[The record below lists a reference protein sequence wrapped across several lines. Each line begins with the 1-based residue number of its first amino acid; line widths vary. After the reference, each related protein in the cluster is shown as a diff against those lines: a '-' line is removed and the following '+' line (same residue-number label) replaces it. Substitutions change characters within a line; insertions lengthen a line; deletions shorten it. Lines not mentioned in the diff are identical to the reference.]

1 MHQKKV
7 FFGILGVIAIAA
19 IYYFMPHVIQVNKKL
34 TEINRQLAEMEANG
48 FTLLKRDIGKEKE
61 HFSIRLDDPEKASA
75 YFTRRGI
82 KITPQKAQELKG
94 LELAVDLAY
103 INNAITLD
111 LYPLS
116 LPEKLH
122 ALLTQEKDK
131 QLLKQI
137 EEMLKNKTLFAH
149 IDVDQSGSDFQG
161 TIKDINV
168 TLQGRKEVKL
178 VLQGFRFSGNIIH
191 EKIIKL
197 TQTLQ
202 TLHLFIEGMLERTLS
217 GIEHDYTLTGPTV
230 HDYQE
235 EYHIRKVAIN
245 EAPEAEL
252 FADGIFMRNT
262 STLNNGLVS
271 ETLKTKIK
279 KMDLLLEKKP
289 LGLENFSLEMY
300 ISNIDIG
307 MFDALGQ
314 KILSHPLHIDIPMLS
329 VEKIR
334 QEGKEIDGFAL
345 ESQIEIERPFDISRF
360 ATDPKQLLSVMDAR
374 IALSLSNDLLTLLKE
389 DPETLLFY
397 MRYRPKTISDQS
409 IYNIHLKDGSM
420 KINGKALKIHGEP
433 VRF

>member
-19 IYYFMPHVIQVNKKL
+19 FYYFMPHVIQVNKNL
-34 TEINRQLAEMEANG
+34 AEINRQLAEMEANG
-48 FTLLKRDIGKEKE
+48 FTLSKREIGKEKE
-61 HFSIRLDDPEKASA
+61 HFWIRLDDPEKAST

-82 KITPQKAQELKG
+82 KITSEAARELRG
-94 LELAVDLAY
+94 LQLTAEMTYLNDTL
-103 INNAITLD
+103 TLD
-111 LYPLS
+111 LYPVS
-116 LPEKLH
+116 LPDGLH
-122 ALLTQEKDK
+122 ALLTQEKD
-131 QLLKQI
+131 QYLLTQI
-137 EEMLKNKTLFAH
+137 EEILKNKTLFVH
-149 IDVDQSGSDFQG
+149 IDLDHSDSTFQG

-168 TLQGRKEVKL
+168 TLQGRQEVHL
-178 VLQGFRFSGNIIH
+178 VLQGFRFSGDIKK
-191 EKIIKL
+191 EKIVKL

-217 GIEHDYTLTGPTV
+217 GIEHDYRVTGPTV

-235 EYHIRKVAIN
+235 AYHIRKVAIN

-252 FADGIFMRNT
+252 LVDGIFMRTT

-289 LGLENFSLEMY
+289 LGLQNFSLEMH

-307 MFDALGQ
+307 MLDALGQ
-314 KILSHPLHIDIPMLS
+314 KILSPPLHIDIPILS

-360 ATDPKQLLSVMDAR
+360 ATDPTQVLSVMDAH
-374 IALSLSNDLLTLLKE
+374 IALSLSNDLLALLKE

-397 MRYRPKTISDQS
+397 MRYRPKIISDQS